1 MLLTRVITALCLL
14 LVILPILFLGS
25 VPMLAGLAAV
35 FVFTAGW
42 EWGRLIRL
50 PPALP
55 FVYAFL
61 TLLLFAMWGD
71 LSTGRTFVAPLIA
84 AAIAWCIALLMLGGG
99 VQPMR
104 TSSAVLVGVL
114 GLIMVPAFGLALMQ
128 LRAHGILMLLSVAVL
143 VWTADIGAYFF
154 GKAFGRR
161 KLAPRVSPGK
171 SWEGAIGGW
180 LCVMAVATTMATMSC
195 LSGSWP
201 QQLVAQYGWLI
212 AACMVTLLVVASV
225 IGDLFE
231 SLLKRQ
237 AGMKDSSQLL
247 PGHGGVLDRID
258 ALLPTFPLALWLLA
272 ASHGVLS

>member
-25 VPMLAGLAAV
+25 VPALAGLAAV
-35 FVFTAGW
+35 CVFAAGW
-42 EWGRLIRL
+42 EWGRLVKL
-50 PPALP
+50 PSAWP
-55 FVYAFL
+55 FVYAFAV
-61 TLLLFAMWGD
+61 LLIFVMWSD
-71 LSTGRTFVAPLIA
+71 LSIGHSFVAPFIA
-84 AAIAWCIALLMLGGG
+84 AAVAWAIALLMLGQG
-99 VQPMR
+99 VQPLR
-104 TSSAVLVGVL
+104 SPAAVIVGGL
-114 GLIMVPAFGLALMQ
+114 GLVMLPAFGLALMQ

-143 VWTADIGAYFF
+143 VWVADIGAYFF

-180 LCVMAVATTMATMSC
+180 LCVMVVAAA
-195 LSGSWP
+195 LAISGWP
-201 QQLVAQYGWLI
+201 GGTWPEYLVHQYGWLV
-212 AACMVTLLVVASV
+212 AMAMVTLLVVASV
-225 IGDLFE
+225 VGDLFE

-258 ALLPTFPLALWLLA
+258 ALLPTFPLALWLL
-272 ASHGVLS
+272 